1 MLRDRKRTERLF
13 GVHYRIEVFVPA
25 HKRQYGYY
33 VFPNLEGGRLI
44 GRIDMKC
51 NRDAASLGVAGL
63 WLEPGVKLS
72 KQRRQR
78 LEAEL
83 DRNRRFA
90 GGPRGVWTDVA
101 WGMSHTLRA

>member
-13 GVHYRIEVFVPA
+13 GFHYRIEVFVPA
-25 HKRQYGYY
+25 PKRKYGYY
-33 VFPNLEGGRLI
+33 VFPVLEGNRLI

-51 NRDAASLGVAGL
+51 HRDAESLTVTSL

-72 KQRRQR
+72 KQRRAK

-83 DRNRRFA
+83 DRYRRFTECTQV
-90 GGPRGVWTDVA
+90 VWADGAVRVA
-101 WGMSHTLRA
+101 D